1 MHARTHARRKRALR
15 ALAALLLALLP
26 ACSRNPARPGPGNEA
41 VLWTRVTASTAQE
54 PDFADWRGDS
64 IAFEVVE
71 SAVHHLA
78 VETDSGSG
86 EAFFPT
92 AAPTGDHTPRWVRP
106 GLLVYSSDFAGTMD
120 LWYLEVATGATRR
133 LTAFAGDELTPVPRP
148 GGPGLAY
155 VERSGSGPGRI
166 VLLPDTAA
174 TPLSRYYLTPPSLDA
189 SEPSWD
195 PSGSS
200 LCFTT
205 PDASGHPHVWRLSLA
220 DTLAV
225 ELTTGSSDDR
235 SPRYSP
241 DGARILFA
249 SDRNGLPG
257 VWTVSPAGEG
267 ASLVAL
273 AFDVPGAEI
282 RHPAWS
288 PDGKRILLSSDRTGA
303 RALWILSGPGL

>member
-1 MHARTHARRKRALR
+1 MHAPPRARPDRSLR

-26 ACSRNPARPGPGNEA
+26 ACDRNPARPGTGGAPIE
-41 VLWTRVTASTAQE
+41 WTRVTASGVLE

-71 SAVHHLA
+71 GAVHHLA
-78 VETDSGSG
+78 VETDSGTG
-86 EAFFPT
+86 VNIYP
-92 AAPTGDHTPRWVRP
+92 AAAQTGDQTPRWVGP
-106 GLLVYSSDFAGTMD
+106 GLLVYSSDLAGTMD

-133 LTAFAGDELTPVPRP
+133 LTAFAGDELTPAPRP
-148 GGPGLAY
+148 GGPGIAY

-166 VLLPDTAA
+166 VLLPDTAM
-174 TPLSRYYLTPPSLDA
+174 TPLTRYYITPPSLDS

-195 PSGSS
+195 SSGSS
-200 LCFTT
+200 LCFTA
-205 PDASGHPHVWRLSLA
+205 PDAGGHPHVWKLSLA

-225 ELTTGSSDDR
+225 QLTTGASDDR

-241 DGARILFA
+241 DGARILFD
-249 SDRNGLPG
+249 SDRYGSWG

-267 ASLVAL
+267 TAL
-273 AFDVPGAEI
+273 GVLAYDAAGAEI

-288 PDGKRILLSSDRTGA
+288 PDGKRILLSSDRGGT

>member
-1 MHARTHARRKRALR
+1 MHAPPRARRDRALR

-26 ACSRNPARPGPGNEA
+26 ACDRNPARPSSGGA
-41 VLWTRVTASTAQE
+41 AILWARVTASTAQE
-54 PDFADWRGDS
+54 PDFADWSGDS

-78 VETDSGSG
+78 VETDSGTG

-92 AAPTGDHTPRWVRP
+92 AAPTGDHAPRWVRP
-106 GLLVYSSDFAGTMD
+106 GLLVYSSDLSGTLD
-120 LWYLEVATGATRR
+120 LWYLEVSTGATRR
-133 LTAFAGDELTPVPRP
+133 LTAFAGDELLPAPRP

-174 TPLSRYYLTPPSLDA
+174 TPLQRYYLTPPSIDA

-195 PSGSS
+195 PSGSA
-200 LCFTT
+200 LCFSA
-205 PDASGHPHVWRLSLA
+205 PDAGGHTHIWKLSLA

-225 ELTTGSSDDR
+225 ELTTGSADDR

-241 DGARILFA
+241 DGARILFD
-249 SDRNGLPG
+249 SDRNALWG

-267 ASLVAL
+267 TAL
-273 AFDVPGAEI
+273 GVLAYDAAGAEI

-288 PDGKRILLSSDRTGA
+288 PDGKRILLSSDRGGT